1 MLKNDI
7 QRKQFIYDDKNWE
20 SNENLDD
27 PTIRIES
34 LTYGGAM
41 WIRIR
46 LLGRGMG
53 YWSDEHDMNSK
64 EWRTRCYLKEKDGVS
79 EEVSTADIIAEI
91 KAIDKEEKG
100 R

>member
-1 MLKNDI
+1 MLKNDM

-20 SNENLDD
+20 PNENLDD

-34 LTYGGAM
+34 LTYGDAM

-46 LLGRGMG
+46 ILERGIG
-53 YWSDEHDMNSK
+53 YWTGHDMNSK
-64 EWRTRCYLKEKDGVS
+64 EWRTRCYLKHKDGIS

-91 KAIDKEEKG
+91 KAMDKEEKG